1 MQGNLAY
8 YAYKMKQWEID
19 IFNAF
24 AKDNEVHNK
33 LVSMI

>member
-1 MQGNLAY
+1 MSHKQGSLNNGKL
-8 YAYKMKQWEID
+8 D

>member
-1 MQGNLAY
+1 MQVSPY
-8 YAYKMKQWEID
+8 KQWEID

>member
-1 MQGNLAY
+1 MSHMQESPYNGKL
-8 YAYKMKQWEID
+8 D